1 MNSIE
6 MIIIANTLGMFPI
19 AGIIVHRLKK
29 MSDNPFQKDDHI
41 GYLFIFN
48 KIRKYKKIC

>member
-1 MNSIE
+1 MNRIE
-6 MIIIANTLGMFPI
+6 MMIVANMLGIFPI

-41 GYLFIFN
+41 GYLFYF
-48 KIRKYKKIC
+48 